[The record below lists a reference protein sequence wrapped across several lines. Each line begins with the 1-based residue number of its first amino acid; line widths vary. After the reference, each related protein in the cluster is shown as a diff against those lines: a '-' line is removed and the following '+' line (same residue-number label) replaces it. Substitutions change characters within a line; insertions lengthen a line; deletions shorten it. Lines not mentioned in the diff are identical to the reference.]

1 MYIKK
6 LGLDLKSGDYISLV
20 FSILIA
26 KGYRDQQ
33 TLFPNDQFESNLDD
47 IATLWCHR
55 KFISCLLNFLL
66 KDILFICVWVEVF
79 KDNKTTGSI
88 FFYDFGAFLLQ
99 CQIFQLRHSCLVL
112 SHNKSMVF
120 SEQPEPCPFFCT
132 ARCYLSFL
140 SHTHGNGSLNIAK
153 FH

>member
-1 MYIKK
+1 M
-6 LGLDLKSGDYISLV
+6 
-20 FSILIA
+20 
-26 KGYRDQQ
+26 
-33 TLFPNDQFESNLDD
+33 
-47 IATLWCHR
+47 
-55 KFISCLLNFLL
+55 L

-79 KDNKTTGSI
+79 KDNKTTGST

-153 FH
+153 FHRILKPSISLCQPYIALRPQKRIRRRWNGNFVNLRANQKPGPTNFHIKFRYPILPLPTKT